1 MMYLSPLSL
10 TSLLSAVQGSSQR
23 GYSADWLQSWPCSTK
38 LACSMTAQMT
48 SYGVANS
55 STVPLGQCIV
65 NSKTPSSLISGWAN
79 NCSSPC
85 FFFSSLSITQSCF
98 GHIVCNWLVCVCV
111 SLCMCVCVCEYD
123 LRQRVLWCH
132 FSRVNYRV
140 WGCCTFELL
149 RPCLSHRRNLSIS
162 HSNVIGRK
170 VTVSAHWK
178 RYNFLTHVEST
189 RHSSPF
195 CSPSSSLGC
204 FSRGSILRFY
214 SSSGGAGWNLI
225 QVWLM
230 GSIFELTKR
239 QDPVRTQ
246 RLLSLLGRGSG
257 QCLTNF

>member
-111 SLCMCVCVCEYD
+111 CVCD
-123 LRQRVLWCH
+123 LRQIVLWYN
-132 FSRVNYRV
+132 FSQVHYQAG
-140 WGCCTFELL
+140 GCCTFQPP
-149 RPCLSHRRNLSIS
+149 RPCSSHLRNLSIS

-170 VTVSAHWK
+170 VTVRTHSK
-178 RYNFLTHVEST
+178 R
-189 RHSSPF
+189 
-195 CSPSSSLGC
+195 
-204 FSRGSILRFY
+204 
-214 SSSGGAGWNLI
+214 
-225 QVWLM
+225 
-230 GSIFELTKR
+230 
-239 QDPVRTQ
+239 
-246 RLLSLLGRGSG
+246 
-257 QCLTNF
+257 